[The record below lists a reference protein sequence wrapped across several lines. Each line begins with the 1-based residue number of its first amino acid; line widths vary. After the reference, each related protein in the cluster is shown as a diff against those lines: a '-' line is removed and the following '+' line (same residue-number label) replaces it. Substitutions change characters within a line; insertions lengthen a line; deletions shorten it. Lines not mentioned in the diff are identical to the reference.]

1 MHSVPFRLNFA
12 IESFI
17 KTLAIETRIFSQLSK
32 LFMLHNMTQRYD
44 KDCRIIIAVSLSQV
58 GCKVANSK
66 IIDQL
71 LAN

>member
-32 LFMLHNMTQRYD
+32 PFMLHNMTQRYD
-44 KDCRIIIAVSLSQV
+44 KDCRPLRIQTAHVVLELTYESDLV
-58 GCKVANSK
+58 EP
-66 IIDQL
+66 
-71 LAN
+71 